1 MKTVIIILVIAIV
14 IETLVI
20 SAFIS
25 TVNTRINKLENYL
38 DEDSIKIKNL
48 LEHAEVTNKS
58 LQKMIEVQDHILK
71 FIKDNNET
79 MANLI
84 QDFVNEIKSLK
95 SKKTTKKVTDKQ

>member
-1 MKTVIIILVIAIV
+1 MTTVIIILIIAIV
-14 IETLVI
+14 IETLI
-20 SAFIS
+20 IAAFIS
-25 TVNTRINKLENYL
+25 NVNNRINKLENYL

-58 LQKMIEVQDHILK
+58 FQKMIEVQDHILK

-95 SKKTTKKVTDKQ
+95 SKKTTKKTADKQ